1 MCHRRVFILDNEDA
15 SAAIFIEPNDDC
27 ASNEDSAVEDDGGL
41 FDILSQSQLN
51 APAED
56 LLSNG
61 RRITVRQT
69 EASNKAIAAEQI
81 HEERNMTFYFEIK
94 SSIF

>member
-1 MCHRRVFILDNEDA
+1 MCLQRVFILDNEDS

-41 FDILSQSQLN
+41 FDILSRSQLN

-61 RRITVRQT
+61 RRITTVRQT
-69 EASNKAIAAEQI
+69 EASNKAIDAEQI
-81 HEERNMTFYFEIK
+81 HEKPDWKHDILLRN
-94 SSIF
+94 